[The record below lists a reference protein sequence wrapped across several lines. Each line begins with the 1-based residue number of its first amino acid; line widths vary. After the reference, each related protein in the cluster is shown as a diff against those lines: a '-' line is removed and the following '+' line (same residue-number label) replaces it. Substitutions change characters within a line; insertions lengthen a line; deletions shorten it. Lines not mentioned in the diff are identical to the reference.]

1 MYNALSEKSIINPN
15 PLAYMLFIKLSNLL
29 IAAVFIIVVA
39 CGKPNG
45 QAPQGPPPV
54 NVSVQQI
61 KEVKTSY
68 YDEYPVIVKALN
80 ETELRPQVNGYI
92 TGIHFTEGQKVK
104 KGDKLYSIDQQQ
116 YEAAY
121 QQAQANLAVQEANFV
136 KAQKDVARYRE
147 LAKNDAIAKQQVDNA
162 EAAYSAAQK
171 QVDAARATVRSVQ
184 TNVRYSTIVAPFDG
198 TIGISNVRLGAAV
211 SAGQTLLNTVS
222 SDDPIGADIT
232 VDQQEIVRFAQL
244 QARPAV
250 KDDSTFV
257 LSFAGEAYP
266 HPGKIA
272 VIDRAVDQNTGSIR
286 MRLVFPNPGHIL
298 RSGMSGQ
305 LRVLTSSAGN
315 SIVIPYKA
323 VTEQLG
329 EFFVYV
335 TAPENK
341 VTQRK
346 VILGKQIGRN
356 VIVRDGLKDGET
368 IAVEGVQNLR
378 EGSSINVGAPAAK

>member
-1 MYNALSEKSIINPN
+1 
-15 PLAYMLFIKLSNLL
+15 MLFIKPTHYLSLSIL
-29 IAAVFIIVVA
+29 FVAMA
-39 CGKPNG
+39 CGNKTA

-54 NVSVQQI
+54 NVAVQP
-61 KEVKTSY
+61 VTAANTSY

-104 KGDKLYSIDQQQ
+104 KGDKLYSLDPQQ
-116 YEAAY
+116 YTGAY
-121 QQAQANLAVQEANFV
+121 QQAEANVAVQEANLV
-136 KAQKDVARYRE
+136 KAQKDVERYRE
-147 LAKNDAIAKQQVDNA
+147 LAKSDAIAKQQVDNA
-162 EAAYSAAQK
+162 EAAYTAAQK

-211 SAGQTLLNTVS
+211 SAGQTLLNTIS

-232 VDQQEIVRFAQL
+232 VDQREIFRFSQL
-244 QARPAV
+244 QSRAAT
-250 KDDSTFV
+250 KNDSTFR
-257 LSFAGEAYP
+257 LSFSGQLYP
-266 HPGKIA
+266 YAGKIS
-272 VIDRAVDQNTGSIR
+272 VIDRAVDANTGSIK
-286 MRLVFPNPGHIL
+286 MRLVFPNPAQIL

-305 LRVLTSSAGN
+305 LRVLTSPAEK
-315 SIVIPYKA
+315 SILIPYKA

-335 TAPENK
+335 VAAENK

-346 VILGKQIGRN
+346 IVLGKQIGKN
-356 VIVRDGLKDGET
+356 VIVREGLKDGET
-368 IAVEGVQNLR
+368 IVTEGVQNLR
-378 EGSSINVGAPAAK
+378 EGSSINVAPPAGK